1 MRKEKLEELKEYI
14 NELKTIKKV
23 KKELKVDYNFNKKPK
38 VDGFLQIERYDCYLN
53 NGKIIPREK
62 IMKAK
67 KNGDA
72 VITIPISKS
81 EEIILV
87 VQPRPNTKETVCV
100 EFPAGYIDEGEDPM
114 IAGNREL
121 VEETGYV
128 PEKMIFLDS
137 YYQDQGCYGAYN
149 YSYLALGC
157 QKTKKQNLDP
167 DEIIRYFECNFDEV
181 EELIRMNYILD
192 VNSKYT
198 FEKAKQYL
206 KNRHYS

>member
-14 NELKTIKKV
+14 NELKTIKRV
-23 KKELKVDYNFNKKPK
+23 KKELKLDYDKNKNPK
-38 VDGFLQIERYDCYLN
+38 IDSFLQVEKYDYYLN
-53 NGKIIPREK
+53 NGKVLSREK
-62 IMKAK
+62 VIKGD

-72 VITIPISKS
+72 AVTLPISRS
-81 EEIILV
+81 EETILV

-100 EFPAGYIDEGEDPM
+100 EFPVGYIDEGEDPM
-114 IAGNREL
+114 IAGRREL
-121 VEETGYV
+121 TEETGYV
-128 PEKMIFLDS
+128 PAKMIFLDS

-181 EELIRMNYILD
+181 EELIKMNYISD

-206 KNRHYS
+206 KTRHYS